1 MCWSRCSLRNA
12 ERESPKSGPPMGL
25 MQHVC
30 CRAIIGWRWQML
42 SELRPANRSCL
53 IQLNLCKFS
62 VWGRFYKREHPRQQE
77 SGLVR
82 ARSFPWDVMRIFW
95 NDLVLITFAFG
106 WKPWS
111 LNMLSLKLFARVNY
125 SNRKKVDKLIN
136 VHKIV
141 MSSCSWIPIK
151 MW

>member
-95 NDLVLITFAFG
+95 NDLVLITFALVG
-106 WKPWS
+106 
-111 LNMLSLKLFARVNY
+111 NHEVEHVI
-125 SNRKKVDKLIN
+125 KKCLQESITQIGKRVDKLIN

-151 MW
+151 VW

>member
-1 MCWSRCSLRNA
+1 MCWSRSSLRNA

-95 NDLVLITFAFG
+95 NDLVLITFALVG
-106 WKPWS
+106 NHEVEHVIIK
-111 LNMLSLKLFARVNY
+111 MFARVNY
-125 SNRKKVDKLIN
+125 SNRKRVDKLIN

-151 MW
+151 VW

>member
-95 NDLVLITFAFG
+95 NDLVLITFALVG
-106 WKPWS
+106 NHEVEHVIVK
-111 LNMLSLKLFARVNY
+111 MFARVNY
-125 SNRKKVDKLIN
+125 SNRKRVDKLIN

-151 MW
+151 VW

>member
-1 MCWSRCSLRNA
+1 MRNA

-62 VWGRFYKREHPRQQE
+62 VWGRFYKREHTY
-77 SGLVR
+77 
-82 ARSFPWDVMRIFW
+82 
-95 NDLVLITFAFG
+95 DLTRPDNIIAILQNILFYHLQ
-106 WKPWS
+106 S
-111 LNMLSLKLFARVNY
+111 L
-125 SNRKKVDKLIN
+125 
-136 VHKIV
+136 
-141 MSSCSWIPIK
+141 
-151 MW
+151 

>member
-95 NDLVLITFAFG
+95 NDLVLITFALVG
-106 WKPWS
+106 NHEVEHVIIK
-111 LNMLSLKLFARVNY
+111 MFARVNY
-125 SNRKKVDKLIN
+125 SNRKRVDKLIN

-151 MW
+151 VW